1 MYINYKP
8 ETKAQAVELHNAG
21 KSVTAI
27 SKELNISES
36 TLRNWFLQY
45 STPQSVTEDQI
56 SHEVSRLTTEC
67 MHLTNTIEII
77 RQSGFVNE
85 VSLQRRLEFAL
96 NLYNQNVGYTAR
108 ELYEAL
114 NIAKGTFY
122 YRLNHNAEVPE
133 KERAKYALMLKIHE
147 IFEDSSQVFGA
158 EKSELCWPG
167 REFV

>member
-77 RQSGFVNE
+77 RQAGFVNE

-108 ELYEAL
+108 ELL
-114 NIAKGTFY
+114 
-122 YRLNHNAEVPE
+122 VPQ
-133 KERAKYALMLKIHE
+133 H
-147 IFEDSSQVFGA
+147 IFSFS
-158 EKSELCWPG
+158 
-167 REFV
+167 R

>member
-56 SHEVSRLTTEC
+56 SHEVSRLTTEYA
-67 MHLTNTIEII
+67 
-77 RQSGFVNE
+77 SNE
-85 VSLQRRLEFAL
+85 
-96 NLYNQNVGYTAR
+96 
-108 ELYEAL
+108 
-114 NIAKGTFY
+114 
-122 YRLNHNAEVPE
+122 H
-133 KERAKYALMLKIHE
+133 H
-147 IFEDSSQVFGA
+147 
-158 EKSELCWPG
+158 
-167 REFV
+167 